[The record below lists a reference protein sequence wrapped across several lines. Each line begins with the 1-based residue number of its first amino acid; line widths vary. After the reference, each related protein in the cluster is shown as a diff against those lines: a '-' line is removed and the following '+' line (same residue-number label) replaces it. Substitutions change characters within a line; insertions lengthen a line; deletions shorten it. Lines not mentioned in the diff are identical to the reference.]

1 LPPASANTLKT
12 PRTFWKQ
19 VLLVFAVVAVGY
31 FLVFSWI
38 EQRRHRLGPWQVT
51 FATDGGTPTLRIA
64 QSALQLTDVTVR
76 FTGAASPALTPQTI
90 RFEPGRPV
98 PFDLPFGRCVFQDA
112 LFLPGTVACQIFGHE
127 IQLMPRKLTIDGVER
142 AWHSGDVIELSAHL
156 EGPASPRQ
164 PQ

>member
-1 LPPASANTLKT
+1 
-12 PRTFWKQ
+12 

-38 EQRRHRLGPWQVT
+38 EQRRHRNGPWLVT
-51 FATDGGTPTLRIA
+51 FASDSGQPTLRI
-64 QSALQLTDVTVR
+64 QQPTLHLTNLTIRFAGVT
-76 FTGAASPALTPQTI
+76 SPALTPQTV
-90 RFEPGRPV
+90 RFEPGRRV

-112 LFLPGTVACQIFGHE
+112 LFLPGTIVFQAFGHE

-142 AWHSGDVIELSAHL
+142 AWHSGDVIEL
-156 EGPASPRQ
+156 PARSNVPATAGE